1 MVFSSFYDRY
11 STELARMFRAV
22 LRELMTNLAANEGR
36 YGGVLEGFR
45 DVLVADATVVKLHG
59 CWRDGFPGHGRTRA
73 PRRRSCT
80 W

>member
-1 MVFSSFYDRY
+1 
-11 STELARMFRAV
+11 MFRAV
-22 LRELMTNLAANEGR
+22 LREVMTKLAASEVR

-45 DVLVADATVVKLHG
+45 DVLVADATVVKAATG

-73 PRRRSCT
+73 PRRRNCT